1 MVNTSTKYRENITP
15 RISVNQLAEYI
26 LASPTRRQT
35 IIRNARY
42 APTFLV
48 IRYKD
53 AKQAISNYLSDD
65 TRSPAP
71 LAAAEQAQINLSKG
85 SGTAFFLNDAALSA
99 EAIKNF
105 RIMMGPNVLKGLT
118 FVKNT
123 SKLPKLAIKGV
134 DVSVNL
140 DLVVHNNAK
149 GLVGGAMIQTSKA
162 VAAKGWREDHAK
174 AVTSLIWK
182 LANEHLCHLGKV
194 DRKLCLSIDVF
205 AQKTASAPPNYIRTL
220 ANIEA
225 SCAEIAMFWPHVS
238 PPADFGV

>member
-1 MVNTSTKYRENITP
+1 MVNSSTKYRENIEP
-15 RISVNQLAEYI
+15 RISANQLAEYT

-35 IIRNARY
+35 IIRNARF

-53 AKQAISNYLSDD
+53 AKQAICDYLSDS

-71 LAAAEQAQINLSKG
+71 LAAAEQWQRNCSEGVGTPFAQ
-85 SGTAFFLNDAALSA
+85 NDAALSA
-99 EAIKNF
+99 EAIANF
-105 RIMMGPNVLKGLT
+105 RSMIGPNFLKGLT
-118 FVKNT
+118 FTTNT
-123 SKLPKLAIKGV
+123 SPMPKLEISGV

-140 DLVVHNNAK
+140 DLVVHNTAK
-149 GLVGGAMIQTSKA
+149 NLIGGAMIQTSKA

-174 AVTSLIWK
+174 SVTSLVWM
-182 LANEHLCHLGKV
+182 LSNQHLSDMGKV

-205 AQKTASAPPNYIRTL
+205 AKKIAVAPTHYVRTL

-238 PPADFGV
+238 PPSDFQV